1 MKENL
6 RTHCKSPALI
16 SGTPITNYAGKEM
29 QKKSQPKPHLQEKDE
44 KKGPEGPFLTLDYGK
59 P

>member
-29 QKKSQPKPHLQEKDE
+29 QKKPAKAAFAGKRR

>member
-16 SGTPITNYAGKEM
+16 SGTPITNYEGKEM
-29 QKKSQPKPHLQEKDE
+29 QKKSRRKEYLHEKDE
-44 KKGPEGPFLTLDYGK
+44 KKGPKALF
-59 P
+59 